1 MNRHRMLIV
10 TALLSNLLLQLHL
23 ADDILISG
31 PRGLTNLTGIAVFLV
46 YLIGTLLLDE
56 RRSGYLI
63 MFFGG
68 IIAAGMPVLHM
79 YYGIGPKR
87 GLFFIWGLLALG
99 TLGVFSAILAA
110 QEFWRVQRGPKRQ

>member
-1 MNRHRMLIV
+1 MNRNAMLVI

-31 PRGLTNLTGIAVFLV
+31 PRGLTNLTAIAVFLV
-46 YLIGTLLLDE
+46 YLIGTLLLNR
-56 RRSGYLI
+56 RRSGFVI
-63 MFFGG
+63 MFLGG

-99 TLGVFSAILAA
+99 TLGVFSAILAV
-110 QEFWRVQRGPKRQ
+110 QEFRSLRRDRHQ